1 MDRKPKGAK
10 KMQEI
15 NPLYIQALALLLEEE
30 NSSISTIQRKLSIGY
45 SHARKI
51 VQWMED
57 SGYVQSSN
65 GARDIQL
72 LLTQEQFEP
81 LYGQND
87 N

>member
-1 MDRKPKGAK
+1 ME
-10 KMQEI
+10 EI

-30 NSSISTIQRKLSIGY
+30 NPSISTIQRKFSIGY

-57 SGYVQSSN
+57 NGYATSSN

-72 LLTQEQFEP
+72 LITKEQFQE
-81 LYGQND
+81 LYGD
-87 N
+87 

>member
-1 MDRKPKGAK
+1 ME
-10 KMQEI
+10 EI
-15 NPLYIQALALLLEEE
+15 NPLYIQALAALLDEE
-30 NSSISTIQRKLSIGY
+30 NPSISTIQRKLSIGY

>member
-1 MDRKPKGAK
+1 
-10 KMQEI
+10 MQEI

-30 NSSISTIQRKLSIGY
+30 NPSISTIQRKLFIGY

-51 VQWMED
+51 VGWLED
-57 SGYVQSSN
+57 NGYIQSSN
-65 GARDIQL
+65 GARDIKL
-72 LLTQEQFEP
+72 LITQEQFET

>member
-1 MDRKPKGAK
+1 
-10 KMQEI
+10 MQEI
-15 NPLYIQALALLLEEE
+15 NLLYIQALAVLFTEE
-30 NSSISTIQRKLSIGY
+30 NPSISTIQRKLSIGY

-57 SGYVQSSN
+57 NGYVQSLG

-72 LLTQEQFEP
+72 LITKEQFET

>member
-1 MDRKPKGAK
+1 MDRKPKGVK

-15 NPLYIQALALLLEEE
+15 NPLYIQALATLLDEE
-30 NSSISTIQRKLSIGY
+30 NPSISTIQRKCSIGY

-57 SGYVQSSN
+57 NGYVQSLG

-72 LLTQEQFEP
+72 LITKEQFQE
-81 LYGQND
+81 LYGD
-87 N
+87 

>member
-1 MDRKPKGAK
+1 
-10 KMQEI
+10 MQEI
-15 NPLYIQALALLLEEE
+15 NPLYIQVLALFLEEE
-30 NSSISTIQRKLSIGY
+30 SPSISNIQRKFCIGY

-57 SGYVQSSN
+57 NGYIKSSN

-72 LLTQEQFEP
+72 LITKEQFQE
-81 LYGQND
+81 LYGIEN